1 MSYRQHSAELAQHMA
16 VLTITGASHRLDNDG
31 LDAALLARRA
41 TLDLI
46 RQTVATATENPAP
59 AAPPAPRRPGL
70 ARGDRVAQVEDGP
83 VRDLLEQPTIAYQR
97 TLAAYPAPPA
107 QLSLGERGATAPE
120 ESDPTTES
128 WFAIA
133 KAATL
138 ALHDFSDLPQLEDE
152 HRWTVVA
159 DAAAIGRT
167 LYVLDGHLLEAA
179 EALADLDPMVL
190 ADLRRTR
197 DSAMPLA
204 AEEASALAH
213 GGPLPDLDTVPTEP
227 QTTTPVRVNS
237 PRAAVEG
244 QARLRRQLTA
254 AKDISPDVLG
264 YTAWTQAQLM
274 GAAAHLLKDH
284 DPGRARL
291 AATISD
297 QLLQVRLRDPQVA
310 ALAPGSR
317 LPLNQSAEIK
327 RYLDAAMATDP
338 TSTDADHVRRSMSAI
353 VDHSPG
359 VVEALA
365 KAANS
370 QVYGHRWVVA
380 YAGQEDSPSP
390 WGAWHDGLDEPRL
403 CTQLDQAATVAA
415 AAQIRAPQPPV
426 RYTPQPP
433 AHKTLADV
441 SRTRSRPAAPALRQP
456 DIGR

>member
-16 VLTITGASHRLDNDG
+16 VLTITGTSRRLDTDG

-46 RQTVATATENPAP
+46 RQTLATVTRNPTA

-70 ARGDRVAQVEDGP
+70 ARGNGVAQVEDGP
-83 VRDLLEQPTIAYQR
+83 VRDLLEQPTTAYQH

-107 QLSLGERGATAPE
+107 RLSLGDRGVKAP
-120 ESDPTTES
+120 ESDPTTDAWYS
-128 WFAIA
+128 IA

-179 EALADLDPMVL
+179 EALPDLAPTIL
-190 ADLRRTR
+190 ENLRKTR
-197 DSAMPLA
+197 QSALPLA

-213 GGPLPDLDTVPTEP
+213 GGPLPDLDTVTTEP
-227 QTTTPVRVNS
+227 QATTPVRVNS

-244 QARLRRQLTA
+244 QARLRRQLA
-254 AKDISPDVLG
+254 GAKDISPDVLG

-297 QLLQVRLRDPQVA
+297 QLLQVRLRDPQLA

-317 LPLNQSAEIK
+317 LPLVQSAEMK
-327 RYLDAAMATDP
+327 RYLDVAMATDP
-338 TSTDADHVRRSMSAI
+338 TSAEADHVRRSMSAI
-353 VDHSPG
+353 VDHAPG

-415 AAQIRAPQPPV
+415 AAQIRTPQSPV

-433 AHKTLADV
+433 AHKTLTDV
-441 SRTRSRPAAPALRQP
+441 SRTRSRPAGPAVRHP

>member
-16 VLTITGASHRLDNDG
+16 VLTITGASRRLDTDG
-31 LDAALLARRA
+31 LDAALLGRRA
-41 TLDLI
+41 TLELI
-46 RQTVATATENPAP
+46 RQTLATVTETPPP
-59 AAPPAPRRPGL
+59 AAQPGRQRTGP
-70 ARGDRVAQVEDGP
+70 ARGNGLTTVEDGS
-83 VRDLLEQPTIAYQR
+83 VRDLLEQPTTAFQR
-97 TLAAYPAPPA
+97 TLAAYPASPA
-107 QLSLGERGATAPE
+107 RRSLGERGASAPH
-120 ESDPTTES
+120 SDPTAEAWYS
-128 WFAIA
+128 IA

-138 ALHDFSDLPQLEDE
+138 ALHDFSDLPKLEDE

-167 LYVLDGHLLEAA
+167 LYLLDGHLAEAA
-179 EALADLDPMVL
+179 EALPDLDPSVL
-190 ADLRRTR
+190 ADLRQTR
-197 DSAMPLA
+197 ESALPLA
-204 AEEASALAH
+204 AEEASAQAH
-213 GGPLPDLDTVPTEP
+213 GGPLPDLDTVTTEP
-227 QTTTPVRVNS
+227 QATTPVRVNS

-244 QARLRRQLTA
+244 QARLRRQLA
-254 AKDISPDVLG
+254 GAKDISPDVIG
-264 YTAWTQAQLM
+264 YTARMQGRLLA
-274 GAAAHLLKDH
+274 GAAHLLKDH
-284 DPGRARL
+284 DPARAQL
-291 AATISD
+291 AATLRD
-297 QLLQVRLRDPQVA
+297 QLLAVRLRDPQVA
-310 ALAPGSR
+310 ALAHGSR
-317 LPLNQSAEIK
+317 LPLAQSAELK
-327 RYLDAAMATDP
+327 RYLDAAMKTDP
-338 TSTDADHVRRSMSAI
+338 TTAQGEGVRRCMSAI

-415 AAQIRAPQPPV
+415 AAQIRAPQSPV

-441 SRTRSRPAAPALRQP
+441 SRTRSRPAAPAVRQP